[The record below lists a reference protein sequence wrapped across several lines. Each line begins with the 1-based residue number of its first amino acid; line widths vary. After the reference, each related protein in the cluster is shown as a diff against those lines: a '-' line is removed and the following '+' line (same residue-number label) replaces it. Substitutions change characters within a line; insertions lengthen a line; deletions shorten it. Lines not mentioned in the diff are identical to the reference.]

1 MPKMQIAC
9 PRCRQPILAE
19 VRQVF
24 DLAQDPRA
32 KELLLSGAV
41 NSAQC
46 PYCGFQGPLATPL
59 VYHDPDKELLLVY
72 VPQELGMNRDQQ
84 EKVIGPL
91 LNQIINHLP
100 PEKRKAYLLQ
110 PQTMLTYERLIERIL
125 EADGITKEMLQA
137 QEQRLRL
144 IQRLMS
150 AAADARAE
158 LIRQEDALIDENFF
172 AMLAQ
177 LLELHLA
184 QGDRLGAQQL
194 LEVQKAVLEHATY
207 GQQLRREEQ
216 EVKAALESLQNLGP
230 NATLDQLVD
239 LVVQAPNDT
248 RLQALVRLARP
259 AINYEF
265 FAKVSERIEKAQ
277 GDEKERL
284 SRLRERLLELT
295 QEIDKEV
302 QARLQAVR
310 DLLEQVLAAE
320 NLEQAVIQVLPA
332 VDDLFLTVVEQE
344 LQAAR
349 QKGDLQRSARLNQ
362 VLDILQKVAAPP
374 PQVALLEALV
384 NTPDLQQRQQL
395 LERNAQLVDQDLA
408 ETLARLVAEY
418 QQRGEVPQAFKNH
431 LSTVHQEVVR
441 FLASKKG

>member
-41 NSAQC
+41 NIVQC
-46 PYCGFQGPLATPL
+46 PHCGFQGPLATPL

-84 EKVIGPL
+84 EKAIGPL
-91 LNQIINHLP
+91 LNQIINNLP
-100 PEKRKAYLLQ
+100 PEKRKSYLLQ

-125 EADGITKEMLQA
+125 EAEGITKEMLQA
-137 QEQRLRL
+137 QEKRLQL
-144 IQRLMS
+144 IQRLMG
-150 AAADARAE
+150 AASDARAE
-158 LIRQEDALIDENFF
+158 IIRQEDDLIDENFF
-172 AMLAQ
+172 AILAQ

-194 LEVQKAVLEHATY
+194 LETQKAVLDHATY
-207 GQQLRREEQ
+207 GQKLRREEQ
-216 EVKAALESLQNLGP
+216 EVKTALDSLQQLGP
-230 NATLDQLVD
+230 DATLDQLVD
-239 LVVQAPNDT
+239 LVVQAPNDS

-259 AINYEF
+259 AMNYEF
-265 FAKVSERIEKAQ
+265 FAKLSERIEKAQ
-277 GDEKERL
+277 GEEQTRL
-284 SRLRERLLELT
+284 TQLRDRLLELT

-302 QARLQAVR
+302 QERLQALR
-310 DLLEQVLAAE
+310 EILEQVLAAE
-320 NLEQAVIQVLPA
+320 DLEQAVLQILPA
-332 VDDLFLTVVEQE
+332 VDDLFLAVVDQE

-362 VLDILQKVAAPP
+362 VLDVLQKVASPP
-374 PQVALLEALV
+374 PQVALLENLI
-384 NTPDLQQRQQL
+384 NTPDPRQRQQI
-395 LERNAQLVDQDLA
+395 LEHNAQLVDQNLA
-408 ETLARLVAEY
+408 EALARLVAEY
-418 QQRGEVPQAFKNH
+418 QQRGEVPQALKDH

-441 FLASKKG
+441 FLATK